1 LDNLWS
7 GRGRQPTGLAQ
18 LCAQSGLRSPLA
30 QAQQRDRLDA
40 EIAKATA
47 ALNAMPTISAAD
59 RGASVTVTLLPH
71 VPATDANIRIAP
83 VALTIFLVM
92 LRYAAWL
99 AGSSRAGELMAT
111 EIVIALCALG
121 IAVVGGVA
129 AVATNFTM
137 LSEGNKNRQ
146 RWDAAIGA
154 MQIAATS
161 CDRAASSC
169 GRAARESASNVA
181 LVREWFLR
189 GRDEQRP

>member
-1 LDNLWS
+1 
-7 GRGRQPTGLAQ
+7 
-18 LCAQSGLRSPLA
+18 
-30 QAQQRDRLDA
+30 
-40 EIAKATA
+40 
-47 ALNAMPTISAAD
+47 
-59 RGASVTVTLLPH
+59 
-71 VPATDANIRIAP
+71 
-83 VALTIFLVM
+83 
-92 LRYAAWL
+92 
-99 AGSSRAGELMAT
+99 MAT

-137 LSEGNKNRQ
+137 VSEGNKNRQ

-169 GRAARESASNVA
+169 DRAARESASNVA